1 MVQWWSRSQSS
12 MVIRSSRFGQASQ
25 TTSSCRLMS
34 SCDPP
39 SSQAPTA
46 GHHPED
52 SSRVGTLGCWD
63 KWKAWKFLGKDPWN
77 NYGKWF
83 DVLLAPLFSECIGIL
98 QRLPLFD
105 KCQAIRWSGH
115 GCWAWAGIP
124 RGHMGSWTA
133 SPPDFRSEHVRSSID
148 TSGIARPQ
156 GANRHS
162 IYLWKLFVIYIY
174 IFLMCQFWSTR
185 VQECL
190 LSWYSEPNHAPA
202 SHLSNASRSFGD
214 NFVDETWK
222 GQVKSKDKARGQIPQ
237 SKVTQM

>member
-83 DVLLAPLFSECIGIL
+83 DVLLAPLCSECIGIL

-174 IFLMCQFWSTR
+174 IYSSCVNFDQLACKSACSHDILSPTMPQPPTFPTLAGALGTISWMKHGKAKWKAKTR
-185 VQECL
+185 LAVR
-190 LSWYSEPNHAPA
+190 YP
-202 SHLSNASRSFGD
+202 R
-214 NFVDETWK
+214 
-222 GQVKSKDKARGQIPQ
+222 VK
-237 SKVTQM
+237 